1 MEISYSPLVLKQS
14 HYYAGGEFIIY
25 ASNAH
30 LLQLENLSV
39 GCPVDQ

>member
-14 HYYAGGEFIIY
+14 HYYAAGEFIIY

-30 LLQLENLSV
+30 LLQLENPSV
-39 GCPVDQ
+39 VVP